1 MIPMRVIFAAAGL
14 ALLAL
19 ASCSGPQSIDAAAV
33 TASTQ
38 RIEPRVAQDC
48 RVLEVAGAVATV
60 AAIAVPGAGV
70 IDVVVDLTCSDPEMT
85 ARAIALGEE
94 HVKRLRDQR

>member
-1 MIPMRVIFAAAGL
+1 MIVWMLLIV
-14 ALLAL
+14 ALVAL
-19 ASCSGPQSIDAAAV
+19 VACSGPPQIDAAAV
-33 TASTQ
+33 NASTQ

-94 HVKRLRDQR
+94 AAKSLRDQR